1 MFLAF
6 GQMVDDFVVDL
17 QQHNVVFINTKKK
30 L

>member
-17 QQHNVVFINTKKK
+17 QQHNVVFIKTKKR